1 MDTVRNM
8 KQDHRKTT
16 DKRGDKLN
24 KFRECE
30 GPLPKPKRQ
39 LYFVLAATS
48 KTNRAVDIC

>member
-1 MDTVRNM
+1 M

-16 DKRGDKLN
+16 DKREDKLN

-30 GPLPKPKRQ
+30 GPLQKELEPKRQ

-48 KTNRAVDIC
+48 RTNRAVDIC